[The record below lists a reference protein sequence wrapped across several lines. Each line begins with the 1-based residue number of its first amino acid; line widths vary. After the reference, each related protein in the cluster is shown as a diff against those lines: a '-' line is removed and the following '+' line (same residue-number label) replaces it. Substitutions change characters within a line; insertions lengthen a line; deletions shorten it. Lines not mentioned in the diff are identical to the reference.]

1 MAPQR
6 LPTLFAPAEAV
17 RNDGLSGFILFL
29 ETGQV
34 KLRLEEISI
43 QDNGL
48 QAGDPES

>member
-6 LPTLFAPAEAV
+6 LPTLSAPVEAV

-34 KLRLEEISI
+34 KLRLEISI